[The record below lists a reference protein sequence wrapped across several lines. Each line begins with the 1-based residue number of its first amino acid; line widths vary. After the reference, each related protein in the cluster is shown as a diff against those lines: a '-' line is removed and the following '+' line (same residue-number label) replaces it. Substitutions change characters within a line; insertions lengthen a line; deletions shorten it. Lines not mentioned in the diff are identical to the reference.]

1 MHQRLIV
8 PAAAVLLVTA
18 VSACGPQASP
28 PTGDGTVPTSSPSS
42 PSSSATTS
50 PASPGPTT
58 TGLTTTGPTTQ
69 PGTAPAPGAAGAVP
83 SVSIPPAAADPLA
96 AAAWE
101 ALMSPE
107 GEYAASAQYRAVVD
121 EFGPVEPYA
130 SIQAAEE
137 QHVDALTRQL
147 ERLGV
152 TVPPNPYTGRISA
165 PTDLEAAATAWA
177 AWETDNIA
185 LYDRLLE
192 EVRGDEPL
200 TRVFTNLRSAS
211 QEIHLPTFEAAAANG
226 GRLTPEQMRD
236 LGHG

>member
-28 PTGDGTVPTSSPSS
+28 PTGASTVPTS
-42 PSSSATTS
+42 S

-58 TGLTTTGPTTQ
+58 TAPTTQ
-69 PGTAPAPGAAGAVP
+69 PGTAPVSDAAGAVP
-83 SVSIPPAAADPLA
+83 SVSTPPAPADPVA

>member
-58 TGLTTTGPTTQ
+58 TGPTTQ

-83 SVSIPPAAADPLA
+83 SVSTPPAPADPVA

-130 SIQAAEE
+130 IIQAAEE

>member
-1 MHQRLIV
+1 MHQKLIV

-18 VSACGPQASP
+18 VSSCTPQSSP
-28 PTGDGTVPTSSPSS
+28 PPGDGTVPTSSPT
-42 PSSSATTS
+42 TTS
-50 PASPGPTT
+50 PAPSSPTTTVPTT
-58 TGLTTTGPTTQ
+58 TGPATTGPATQ
-69 PGTAPAPGAAGAVP
+69 PGTTPTSGAAGPVP
-83 SVSIPPAAADPLA
+83 SVSMPPAPADPLA

-107 GEYAASAQYRAVVD
+107 GEYAASAQYQAVVD
-121 EFGPVEPYA
+121 EFGPVEPYV

-177 AWETDNIA
+177 AWETENIA

-226 GRLTPEQMRD
+226 GRLTPEQMRE
-236 LGHG
+236 LGHR